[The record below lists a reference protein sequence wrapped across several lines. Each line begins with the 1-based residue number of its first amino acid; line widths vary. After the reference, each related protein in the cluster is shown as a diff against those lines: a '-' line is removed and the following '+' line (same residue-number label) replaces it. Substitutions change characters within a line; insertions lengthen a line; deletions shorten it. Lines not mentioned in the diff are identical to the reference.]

1 MMTNNTRM
9 DNLFNIDS
17 FNAGNCPK
25 IALPTKMYKEYLYEY
40 EERSVLKNDNSK
52 NFRDFVYYSRDKLRN
67 VLGIISILS
76 VLMLIFYKE
85 RLIPIFLNLS
95 FIFSN
100 MLVSNYVPP
109 TGKVENYLLSLAVF
123 NAFYFIIFIKE
134 KNFFLK
140 KI

>member
-1 MMTNNTRM
+1 
-9 DNLFNIDS
+9 
-17 FNAGNCPK
+17 
-25 IALPTKMYKEYLYEY
+25 
-40 EERSVLKNDNSK
+40 
-52 NFRDFVYYSRDKLRN
+52 
-67 VLGIISILS
+67 
-76 VLMLIFYKE
+76 LMLIFYKE
-85 RLIPIFLNLS
+85 RLMPIFLNLS